1 MFRCFLSVAAAAAFA
16 LVLPATAADQADSNP
31 MTSPAKQTYSQAK
44 SLITRAADKM
54 SDADYAFKPTPDVR
68 SYAQLMGHVANSQF
82 MFCASALGEKSPSG
96 ADIEKTKTTKADV
109 VAALKDAFAY
119 CDKAYDS
126 LTDASAAEKVKF
138 FGQERS
144 RMWVLSFNL
153 NHDFEHY
160 GNAVTYLRLK
170 NVVPPSSEGKK

>member
-1 MFRCFLSVAAAAAFA
+1 MFRCSLWVAAAAAFA
-16 LVLPATAADQADSNP
+16 LAMSATAADQADNP
-31 MTSPAKQTYSQAK
+31 MTSPAKQTYSQIK
-44 SLITRAADKM
+44 SLITRSADKM
-54 SDADYAFKPTPDVR
+54 PDADYAFKPTPDVR
-68 SYAQLMGHVANSQF
+68 SYGQLMGHLANAQF
-82 MFCASALGEKSPSG
+82 TFCSSALGEKSPSA
-96 ADIEKTKTTKADV
+96 ADIEKTKTSKADL

-126 LTDASAAEKVKF
+126 LTDASASEKLKF
-138 FGQERS
+138 FGQDRS